1 MAQGADIR
9 VMTARLVRTLGAL
22 LLVGLLLV
30 GQAPA
35 YARGASPAPRVVIVV
50 GPVGAMTDSYRRWA
64 REGAAEARRWTS
76 DVVEVYSPDATWP
89 RVRAA
94 LQGASVVI
102 YLGHGNGFPSP
113 YGTKLR
119 PAVQDGFG
127 LNPVAGRGDFTHQ
140 YFGEGVVAQQVRLAP
155 GAVVLLF
162 HLCYASGLA
171 EPGVPEGVEATAR
184 QRVDNYAAGFLAAGA
199 SAVVADAYA
208 SPVPYLRVLL
218 GEGKSARTA
227 WDRSPTANDNVRSF
241 ASDRTKGAV
250 ALMDPERASSG
261 FERSLVLAAGS
272 AGIVPAG
279 PVPGASTPPGGWELV
294 LPPQPSVAPDA
305 FDLGAVP
312 GTPSLAG
319 MPLAASTVDLHLPVT
334 VPPGVTLGSAYRLGT
349 RWVPLDEAG
358 VTADPVPGTDP
369 AASPAPGE
377 TGEPALVARESGASL
392 VDVVPATI
400 AGGAVHGAV
409 ALPPATGRY
418 RLEVTLHDAA
428 GVALPYAVQASIPG
442 VVVHVGGPGAAW
454 LDAPPSLAVNAS
466 THTSVQVVVTN
477 GEASAWG
484 GCAPEPRT
492 LGPDV
497 GAVCPTVRLVG
508 RWVALEGTGTAAPMS
523 LDLDVPAATARMTW
537 LSGRVPA
544 EPGTYL
550 LVASLERSSGG
561 RAPEVLGRPTTVT
574 VLVTATPL
582 VPAPTGD
589 LVPTPTGDLVP
600 TPTSIPLVPT
610 PAGD

>member
-1 MAQGADIR
+1 M
-9 VMTARLVRTLGAL
+9 
-22 LLVGLLLV
+22 
-30 GQAPA
+30 
-35 YARGASPAPRVVIVV
+35 
-50 GPVGAMTDSYRRWA
+50 
-64 REGAAEARRWTS
+64 
-76 DVVEVYSPDATWP
+76 
-89 RVRAA
+89 
-94 LQGASVVI
+94 
-102 YLGHGNGFPSP
+102 
-113 YGTKLR
+113 
-119 PAVQDGFG
+119 
-127 LNPVAGRGDFTHQ
+127 
-140 YFGEGVVAQQVRLAP
+140 
-155 GAVVLLF
+155 
-162 HLCYASGLA
+162 
-171 EPGVPEGVEATAR
+171 
-184 QRVDNYAAGFLAAGA
+184 
-199 SAVVADAYA
+199 
-208 SPVPYLRVLL
+208 
-218 GEGKSARTA
+218 
-227 WDRSPTANDNVRSF
+227 
-241 ASDRTKGAV
+241 
-250 ALMDPERASSG
+250 
-261 FERSLVLAAGS
+261 LAAGS

-319 MPLAASTVDLHLPVT
+319 MPLAGSTVDLHLPVT

-358 VTADPVPGTDP
+358 VTADPVPGSDP

-377 TGEPALVARESGASL
+377 TGEPTLVARESAASL

-454 LDAPPSLAVNAS
+454 LDAPPSVAVTAS

-492 LGPDV
+492 LGPDA

-508 RWVALEGTGTAAPMS
+508 RWVALEGTGTAAP
-523 LDLDVPAATARMTW
+523 DEPGPGGP
-537 LSGRVPA
+537 GRDRPDDMAVRPGPA

-550 LVASLERSSGG
+550 LVASLERSSGW

-589 LVPTPTGDLVP
+589 SAGRRAHRRPGPDAHLDSTGPDARRRLTVAAP
-600 TPTSIPLVPT
+600 IGSE
-610 PAGD
+610 PATTTRRRA